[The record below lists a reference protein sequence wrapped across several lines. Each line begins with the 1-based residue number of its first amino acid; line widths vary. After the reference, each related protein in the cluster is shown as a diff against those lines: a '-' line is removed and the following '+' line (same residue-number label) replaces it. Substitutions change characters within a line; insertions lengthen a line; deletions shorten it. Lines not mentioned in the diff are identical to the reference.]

1 MYEIY
6 INKTFF
12 SFDRLINVTLSFKKW
27 KRKVYKISVIKY
39 YTLCYFHIIYLT
51 CETTFTKMNSRN
63 KSIFSNAKASFTF
76 AKNQKTHA
84 SYLLLCNTFT
94 NGEQKLIYTFI
105 DNNYIKNNLFT

>member
-39 YTLCYFHIIYLT
+39 YTLHYFHIIYLT

-63 KSIFSNAKASFTF
+63 KSIFSNAKASF